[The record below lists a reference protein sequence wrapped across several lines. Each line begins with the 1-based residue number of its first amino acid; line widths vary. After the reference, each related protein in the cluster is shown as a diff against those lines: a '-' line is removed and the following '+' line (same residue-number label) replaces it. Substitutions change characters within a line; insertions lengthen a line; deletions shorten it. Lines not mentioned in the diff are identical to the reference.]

1 MIRPLSILCTLA
13 PLLTLTSAV
22 KVTVQ
27 AKASHKIPS
36 TLCLCFRPAEAMRQ
50 SLTGILQGG
59 LMYEDISVSP
69 ASPFYVYAV
78 GETFFIPELGYTS
91 LNHSRVAMV
100 GSMENAAMQFC
111 KIEPSSS
118 RRQASSFPCCGTCPP
133 QIVLHQARSEA
144 LRGWKAVNNA
154 SVSVIKD
161 TSPVSSRLPNALHLA
176 VPAGKT
182 GPVGFANTG
191 YEGFK
196 VTEGTTYK
204 ASFYYRFPT
213 ASSFSG
219 SITVE
224 LQTSSGQVLGSALVP
239 ASASRPTGTRDRAN
253 GMRKDLAEALYE
265 LKPSFFFRFPR
276 RWQWNATVGP
286 LEERPGRFGD
296 WSYIN
301 FVIGDPSKS
310 AAAALRKSLG
320 REEPF
325 PIRYVEIGNEDF
337 LAPRTYIYRWRA
349 FIEVLEKE
357 FPQLNFLATTLAWN
371 PVLEPTPKYY
381 DLHVYQTP
389 TWFSDNASTTMTLPH
404 WNKRNGTLYF
414 EGEYAAISTN
424 ASDIYGRPE
433 NGRLIYPTM
442 ITRNQESMGEV
453 YSVPPALH
461 SSNLAFVRRR
471 TFWLSSGHP
480 VAVHYPEAAD
490 LKCLHSAG
498 SVYRSTS
505 YYVQKFFS
513 LYRGDE
519 YLPSTLPERKGKL
532 YWTVVRNTSTRQI
545 SAQRSNFPV
554 RQSTSEA
561 IANAITFELPFN
573 TVANTGTAEVLSGNE
588 TDSNTP
594 SNPNKIVP
602 KKINIPTGKAF
613 DYTAPAYSVSV
624 LVVEAHLS
632 KKAGLDP
639 NLSLAI
645 YMAALPAFPNE
656 ILDAI
661 IESAAEALSSP
672 SPYGATTSPARMEVQ
687 YQPTI
692 LDEFM
697 SIFRVN
703 PRSLTVTAEVEQR
716 PMKTAVQLETHFL
729 SVVFPFFAKSLR
741 QLEHVYLLLDRGR
754 LWTGLPHDFQDAITN
769 CLQSNDLRSVQL
781 MHLTLPRDFARVL
794 PATLRACFIGCAVE
808 DDPAF
813 TSKYVDP
820 QIHVR
825 QGSTVSP
832 TTLSVILQRKSQSWA
847 QSQDD
852 TFFRRVSALRLEIG
866 DMEALQSIIDRVPAT
881 LTHLSLEHKNSGYGK
896 SSNLIFSFHLALNE
910 MSLRHMPHLEE
921 LEVVV
926 YVKDSWKF
934 VCSPHAIRLAER
946 YIADGYASI
955 RVLRL
960 AIVWRSHPSLLL
972 REGEESTKQSLTRSD
987 DGFARLDDRLSDASK
1002 FSSLQYVEIKVRP
1015 KITGRTPLPQ
1025 DVIKRHRDRLRR
1037 EVLNVFHKTA
1047 KRVADFSVV
1056 TGGAY
1061 DTVDS
1066 EAVDYADFSDLL

>member
-36 TLCLCFRPAEAMRQ
+36 TLW
-50 SLTGILQGG
+50 G
-59 LMYEDISVSP
+59 LMYEDISWSGDGGL
-69 ASPFYVYAV
+69 Y
-78 GETFFIPELGYTS
+78 GELLQNRAFQLQT
-91 LNHSRVAMV
+91 A
-100 GSMENAAMQFC
+100 
-111 KIEPSSS
+111 
-118 RRQASSFPCCGTCPP
+118 GT
-133 QIVLHQARSEA
+133 SEA

-239 ASASRPTGTRDRAN
+239 ASASKTNWNQVTFDLPATASGPATDNQFAVTVDAMELSGQSIHFAMFSLFPPTFRDRAN

-265 LKPSFFFRFPR
+265 LKPSFFRFPGGNNLEGQTVDR

-296 WSYIN
+296 WSYVNTDGLGILEYLYWCEDIEAEPIMGVYSGFSLGGYSVPEDQLQPYIQQAIDQIN

-325 PIRYVEIGNEDF
+325 PVRYVEIGNEDF

-349 FIEVLEKE
+349 FIEALEKE

-389 TWFSDNASTTMTLPH
+389 TWFSDNAFYYDDFA
-404 WNKRNGTLYF
+404 RNGTLYF

-442 ITRNQESMGEV
+442 ISAASEAAFMSGLERNSDIVFAAAYAPLIGHATRNQWT
-453 YSVPPALH
+453 PNL
-461 SSNLAFVRRR
+461 LAF
-471 TFWLSSGHP
+471 
-480 VAVHYPEAAD
+480 D
-490 LKCLHSAG
+490 AG

-532 YWTVVRNTSTRQI
+532 HWTVVRNTSTRQVI
-545 SAQRSNFPV
+545 IKAINV
-554 RQSTSEA
+554 GA

-624 LVVEAHLS
+624 LVVEA
-632 KKAGLDP
+632 
-639 NLSLAI
+639 
-645 YMAALPAFPNE
+645 Y
-656 ILDAI
+656 
-661 IESAAEALSSP
+661 
-672 SPYGATTSPARMEVQ
+672 
-687 YQPTI
+687 
-692 LDEFM
+692 
-697 SIFRVN
+697 
-703 PRSLTVTAEVEQR
+703 
-716 PMKTAVQLETHFL
+716 
-729 SVVFPFFAKSLR
+729 
-741 QLEHVYLLLDRGR
+741 
-754 LWTGLPHDFQDAITN
+754 
-769 CLQSNDLRSVQL
+769 
-781 MHLTLPRDFARVL
+781 
-794 PATLRACFIGCAVE
+794 
-808 DDPAF
+808 
-813 TSKYVDP
+813 
-820 QIHVR
+820 
-825 QGSTVSP
+825 
-832 TTLSVILQRKSQSWA
+832 
-847 QSQDD
+847 
-852 TFFRRVSALRLEIG
+852 
-866 DMEALQSIIDRVPAT
+866 
-881 LTHLSLEHKNSGYGK
+881 
-896 SSNLIFSFHLALNE
+896 
-910 MSLRHMPHLEE
+910 
-921 LEVVV
+921 
-926 YVKDSWKF
+926 
-934 VCSPHAIRLAER
+934 
-946 YIADGYASI
+946 
-955 RVLRL
+955 
-960 AIVWRSHPSLLL
+960 
-972 REGEESTKQSLTRSD
+972 
-987 DGFARLDDRLSDASK
+987 
-1002 FSSLQYVEIKVRP
+1002 
-1015 KITGRTPLPQ
+1015 
-1025 DVIKRHRDRLRR
+1025 
-1037 EVLNVFHKTA
+1037 
-1047 KRVADFSVV
+1047 
-1056 TGGAY
+1056 
-1061 DTVDS
+1061 
-1066 EAVDYADFSDLL
+1066 

>member
-1 MIRPLSILCTLA
+1 
-13 PLLTLTSAV
+13 
-22 KVTVQ
+22 
-27 AKASHKIPS
+27 
-36 TLCLCFRPAEAMRQ
+36 
-50 SLTGILQGG
+50 
-59 LMYEDISVSP
+59 
-69 ASPFYVYAV
+69 
-78 GETFFIPELGYTS
+78 
-91 LNHSRVAMV
+91 
-100 GSMENAAMQFC
+100 
-111 KIEPSSS
+111 
-118 RRQASSFPCCGTCPP
+118 
-133 QIVLHQARSEA
+133 
-144 LRGWKAVNNA
+144 
-154 SVSVIKD
+154 
-161 TSPVSSRLPNALHLA
+161 
-176 VPAGKT
+176 
-182 GPVGFANTG
+182 
-191 YEGFK
+191 
-196 VTEGTTYK
+196 
-204 ASFYYRFPT
+204 
-213 ASSFSG
+213 
-219 SITVE
+219 
-224 LQTSSGQVLGSALVP
+224 
-239 ASASRPTGTRDRAN
+239 
-253 GMRKDLAEALYE
+253 
-265 LKPSFFFRFPR
+265 
-276 RWQWNATVGP
+276 
-286 LEERPGRFGD
+286 
-296 WSYIN
+296 
-301 FVIGDPSKS
+301 
-310 AAAALRKSLG
+310 
-320 REEPF
+320 
-325 PIRYVEIGNEDF
+325 
-337 LAPRTYIYRWRA
+337 
-349 FIEVLEKE
+349 
-357 FPQLNFLATTLAWN
+357 
-371 PVLEPTPKYY
+371 
-381 DLHVYQTP
+381 
-389 TWFSDNASTTMTLPH
+389 
-404 WNKRNGTLYF
+404 
-414 EGEYAAISTN
+414 
-424 ASDIYGRPE
+424 
-433 NGRLIYPTM
+433 
-442 ITRNQESMGEV
+442 
-453 YSVPPALH
+453 
-461 SSNLAFVRRR
+461 
-471 TFWLSSGHP
+471 
-480 VAVHYPEAAD
+480 
-490 LKCLHSAG
+490 
-498 SVYRSTS
+498 
-505 YYVQKFFS
+505 
-513 LYRGDE
+513 
-519 YLPSTLPERKGKL
+519 
-532 YWTVVRNTSTRQI
+532 
-545 SAQRSNFPV
+545 
-554 RQSTSEA
+554 
-561 IANAITFELPFN
+561 
-573 TVANTGTAEVLSGNE
+573 
-588 TDSNTP
+588 
-594 SNPNKIVP
+594 
-602 KKINIPTGKAF
+602 
-613 DYTAPAYSVSV
+613 
-624 LVVEAHLS
+624 
-632 KKAGLDP
+632 
-639 NLSLAI
+639 
-645 YMAALPAFPNE
+645 MAALPAFPNE

-672 SPYGATTSPARMEVQ
+672 SPYGATTSPALVVLLKSVALTSHHLCHRAQRHLFMNIHLHPFPRNSRMEVQ

-703 PRSLTVTAEVEQR
+703 PRLLQYPRSLTVTAEVEQR

-754 LWTGLPHDFQDAITN
+754 LWTGLPHDFQDAIIN
-769 CLQSNDLRSVQL
+769 CLQSSDLRSVQL

-866 DMEALQSIIDRVPAT
+866 DMEALQPIIDRVPAT
-881 LTHLSLEHKNSGYGK
+881 LTHLSLEHKNSGYA
-896 SSNLIFSFHLALNE
+896 LRSFHLALNE